1 MADAVEA
8 PLRRRRKRKNRVAIF
23 RPTEPVLRISAD
35 ATSERPPRATWGYC
49 AVSGSA
55 RQYVPASNNRCADRL
70 LICDNWLGSNEQL
83 LVGCIEGLGFQGPQ
97 VADWLAQH
105 APSALTAVAEE
116 QARERRARVTPA
128 SAAGTSS
135 ASNVWVKNPTAIRAL
150 HDLIGMLPTELT
162 ADAAPSPADDHGARK
177 SRAEATLAG
186 RATLALEGAFGRLH
200 AMLIAQ
206 WTAREQHREQ
216 QLQAHL
222 GHAGGRSAASGG
234 GSGGGAIDTTSSG
247 ASLCLVVVRG
257 KSLHVAHAGSCR
269 AVVGRRFTAVA
280 AAAAA
285 NNVKR
290 FHGNA
295 LARHL
300 ERTGSGAGGFAP
312 TGTVHRLKSLQAH
325 VAVVDVAHPP
335 HLQRSAA
342 HALLHASTSAP
353 AFPDLP
359 SVLES
364 ALWYPTSSAWRGVGR
379 GLVLRCCCTL
389 PTHPTAA
396 SLRQAVCDSRGPRVA
411 RAA

>member
-1 MADAVEA
+1 MADAAEA

-83 LVGCIEGLGFQGPQ
+83 LVGCIEGLGYEGPQ

-116 QARERRARVTPA
+116 QARERRARVTPT
-128 SAAGTSS
+128 SAGTSS

-162 ADAAPSPADDHGARK
+162 ADAEPSPADDHGARK

-200 AMLIAQ
+200 SMLIAQ
-206 WTAREQHREQ
+206 WTEREQHREQ
-216 QLQAHL
+216 QLL
-222 GHAGGRSAASGG
+222 RISHAGGRAAASGG
-234 GSGGGAIDTTSSG
+234 GSGGAIDTTSSG
-247 ASLCLVVVRG
+247 ASLCLVVIRG

-269 AVVGRRFTAVA
+269 AVVGRRLTAVA

-290 FHGNA
+290 YHGNA

-359 SVLES
+359 AVLES
-364 ALWYPTSSAWRGVGR
+364 ALWYPTSSAWRGVWGGG
-379 GLVLRCCCTL
+379 GLDLC
-389 PTHPTAA
+389 
-396 SLRQAVCDSRGPRVA
+396 
-411 RAA
+411 